1 MNTNGHTWDRRFL
14 LLAEQIAGWSKD
26 PSSKVG
32 AVAVKDRRL
41 LATGFNGFP
50 VGVSDDERL
59 YDRAAKYPRVVHAE
73 ANVVAW
79 AAREGISLL
88 GSTLYVSPF
97 HPCQDCAK
105 LLVQAGI
112 ARIVHSAAPTPER
125 WRADFDTANQ
135 ILREAGLAVHA
146 LAIEGVQV

>member
-1 MNTNGHTWDRRFL
+1 MKPTDTWDRRFL

-26 PSSKVG
+26 PSSQVG

-50 VGVSDDERL
+50 IGLADDDRL
-59 YDRAAKYPRVVHAE
+59 HDRAAKYRRIVHAE

-79 AAREGISLL
+79 AAREGVSLL
-88 GSTLYVSPF
+88 GATLYVSPF
-97 HPCQDCAK
+97 HPCADCAK

-112 ARIVHSAAPTPER
+112 ARIVHSAAPTPSR
-125 WRADFDTANQ
+125 WRADFATANQ
-135 ILREAGLAVHA
+135 ILTEAGLDVLA
-146 LAIEGVQV
+146 LTIEGAQV

>member
-1 MNTNGHTWDRRFL
+1 MPSNTWDSRFL

-50 VGVSDDERL
+50 IGLADDDRL
-59 YDRAAKYPRVVHAE
+59 DDRDTKYPRIVHAE

-79 AAREGISLL
+79 ACREGTSLK
-88 GSTLYVSPF
+88 GASLYVYPY
-97 HPCQDCAK
+97 HPCPDCAK

-112 ARIVHSAAPTPER
+112 REIVYPTDAPPVGWKIPFEI
-125 WRADFDTANQ
+125 ANS
-135 ILREAGLAVHA
+135 ILTEAGVTTRS
-146 LAIEGVQV
+146 IVFNGDQK